1 MQIPPHV
8 KNNPNYTLLAHYFEP
23 EEVVRIVESHIPI
36 NRPGVVPSLQVPPG
50 AKDCDQ
56 IPVMN
61 IDGMGRVFDPRTAM
75 GTLGNTAI
83 TDMPPDINVGG
94 YQGWIPLQLSQ
105 DIISLFPGSYGT
117 TSQSTPSQMPNP
129 PDTALAWVNDNWL
142 LIAGSLVGLLA
153 LSTMTKR

>member
-23 EEVVRIVESHIPI
+23 EEVVRIVESRIPI

-56 IPVMN
+56 IPVMDM
-61 IDGMGRVFDPRTAM
+61 DGMGRVFDPRTALGSVDWM
-75 GTLGNTAI
+75 ASVPLIQAGTPVTRAEDQWWGML
-83 TDMPPDINVGG
+83 P
-94 YQGWIPLQLSQ
+94 
-105 DIISLFPGSYGT
+105 SLFSPQPTVS
-117 TSQSTPSQMPNP
+117 STPGPAPRP

-153 LSTMTKR
+153 LSTLTKR